1 MPRVYIPATADEIT
15 DKKELAVI
23 SSNGELK
30 IVNADELDKV
40 IENVESNELYIY
52 TLNTVLKATDIEIE
66 DNDECEYSTNDY
78 STEELRGQLID
89 TLSGI
94 LAELKNK

>member
-1 MPRVYIPATADEIT
+1 MPRVYIPTTADEIT

-30 IVNADELDKV
+30 IVDADELDKV

-52 TLNTVLKATDIEIE
+52 TLNTVLKATDIEVE
-66 DNDECEYSTNDY
+66 DNDECEDSTNDY
-78 STEELRGQLID
+78 STEELRGQLIA

-94 LAELKNK
+94 LAE